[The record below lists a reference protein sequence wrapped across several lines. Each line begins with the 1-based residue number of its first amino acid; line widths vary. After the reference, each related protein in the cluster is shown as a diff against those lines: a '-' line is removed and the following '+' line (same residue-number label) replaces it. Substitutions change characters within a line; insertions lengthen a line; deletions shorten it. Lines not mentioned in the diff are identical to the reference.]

1 MYFNEIISFFHCS
14 QVRELVL
21 TFVTASKLSFSIVE
35 NKDLNALISY
45 VSNDKVK
52 LPTAKTLL
60 SDLDACYT
68 KMTKMLLDVIEK
80 AEFVCTTADIWTHST
95 RSFMGATIHLFN
107 EQNQRKSYLL
117 AFRRMFGR
125 HTSGAIRDILRAF
138 QKEFRIKKP
147 KNRNIITDG
156 AKAFVAALKP
166 DDDTNKTNDN
176 ATPQIRNAIDGDS
189 ETIDVEEIFGSTSDH
204 DTFVPDGTV
213 FERIDLSDES
223 EDECD
228 DDCDFST
235 LPPQFRCTAHSLNL
249 LGSVDI
255 DKRLK
260 SESPSC
266 YGELNT
272 AIGKLTKFWS
282 LNNQSPNAHEIIM
295 SICKRSFPR
304 PSITRWNSS
313 YDSIKIAEQNRKNIN
328 DAIAAIN
335 VEEKKNGSKSKKNNK
350 LEKLTG
356 NEWKLLKDY
365 TSALEPIA
373 DALDVLQGDKN
384 ACLGYVLPA
393 LYVIKNLLEKNLD
406 NLAYKSEYGEEI
418 YQAAL
423 KCLKNRFGAMMR
435 ICDENKDLILASAV
449 HPNFKLSWIHRE
461 EDREFVQTLLIN
473 TYIEIANNRNKE
485 KNSDAENTRGIANSK
500 SNEKKNNFFKHLR
513 APERSSNDETLTFE
527 IWKYILLPI
536 DDPDLQQLRDI
547 PHLEYM
553 FRMYNTTLS
562 SSASVERIFSQALL
576 VFTPQRN
583 RISDANFEKALFVR
597 QNREL
602 FEHNL

>member
-1 MYFNEIISFFHCS
+1 M
-14 QVRELVL
+14 
-21 TFVTASKLSFSIVE
+21 
-35 NKDLNALISY
+35 
-45 VSNDKVK
+45 
-52 LPTAKTLL
+52 
-60 SDLDACYT
+60 
-68 KMTKMLLDVIEK
+68 
-80 AEFVCTTADIWTHST
+80 
-95 RSFMGATIHLFN
+95 
-107 EQNQRKSYLL
+107 
-117 AFRRMFGR
+117 
-125 HTSGAIRDILRAF
+125 
-138 QKEFRIKKP
+138 
-147 KNRNIITDG
+147 
-156 AKAFVAALKP
+156 
-166 DDDTNKTNDN
+166 
-176 ATPQIRNAIDGDS
+176 
-189 ETIDVEEIFGSTSDH
+189 
-204 DTFVPDGTV
+204 
-213 FERIDLSDES
+213 
-223 EDECD
+223 
-228 DDCDFST
+228 
-235 LPPQFRCTAHSLNL
+235 
-249 LGSVDI
+249 
-255 DKRLK
+255 
-260 SESPSC
+260 
-266 YGELNT
+266 
-272 AIGKLTKFWS
+272 
-282 LNNQSPNAHEIIM
+282 
-295 SICKRSFPR
+295 
-304 PSITRWNSS
+304 
-313 YDSIKIAEQNRKNIN
+313 
-328 DAIAAIN
+328 
-335 VEEKKNGSKSKKNNK
+335 
-350 LEKLTG
+350 EKLTG

-423 KCLKNRFGAMMR
+423 KCLKNRFGEMMR